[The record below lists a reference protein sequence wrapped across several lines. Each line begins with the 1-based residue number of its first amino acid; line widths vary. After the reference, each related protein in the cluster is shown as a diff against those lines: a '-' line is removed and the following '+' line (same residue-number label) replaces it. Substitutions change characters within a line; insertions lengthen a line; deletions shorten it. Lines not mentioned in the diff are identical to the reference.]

1 MLKRNL
7 LIKID
12 VCRWEQGAMH
22 LCIFPRGHLQGS
34 SLTPCSPTSHPSGV
48 SNSMLEC
55 PLNPLLPSVR
65 SHLAMRRDSHIIAEI
80 CELEASFTTQEQ
92 AVAKISSMFP
102 TVEESHIRD
111 LYKKYHGSQA
121 VVMSALQVMTQ

>member
-1 MLKRNL
+1 M
-7 LIKID
+7 
-12 VCRWEQGAMH
+12 GTASHAPMH
-22 LCIFPRGHLQGS
+22 LSPGPLARLQ
-34 SLTPCSPTSHPSGV
+34 LDTLQPYESPLRCQKFSESF
-48 SNSMLEC
+48 SFNLFC
-55 PLNPLLPSVR
+55 LPSVR

-92 AVAKISSMFP
+92 AVAKIASMFP

-121 VVMSALQVMTQ
+121 VVMSALQV

>member
-1 MLKRNL
+1 
-7 LIKID
+7 
-12 VCRWEQGAMH
+12 MH
-22 LCIFPRGHLQGS
+22 LCTFPLAHLQGS
-34 SLTPCSPTSHPSGV
+34 SLTPYSPTSRLSG
-48 SNSMLEC
+48 SSRYPEC
-55 PLNPLLPSVR
+55 PFNALHLSVR

-121 VVMSALQVMTQ
+121 VVMSALQV

>member
-1 MLKRNL
+1 M
-7 LIKID
+7 
-12 VCRWEQGAMH
+12 GTASHAPMH
-22 LCIFPRGHLQGS
+22 LSPGPLARLQ
-34 SLTPCSPTSHPSGV
+34 LDTLQPYESPLRCQKFSESF
-48 SNSMLEC
+48 SFNLFF
-55 PLNPLLPSVR
+55 LPSVR

-92 AVAKISSMFP
+92 AVAKIASMFP

-121 VVMSALQVMTQ
+121 VVMSALQV

>member
-1 MLKRNL
+1 
-7 LIKID
+7 
-12 VCRWEQGAMH
+12 MH
-22 LCIFPRGHLQGS
+22 LSPGPLARLQLDTLQPYESPLRYLQFHLGIFPF
-34 SLTPCSPTSHPSGV
+34 
-48 SNSMLEC
+48 NA
-55 PLNPLLPSVR
+55 LLHSVR

-121 VVMSALQVMTQ
+121 VVMSALQV

>member
-1 MLKRNL
+1 
-7 LIKID
+7 
-12 VCRWEQGAMH
+12 MH
-22 LCIFPRGHLQGS
+22 FSPGPLARLQLDTLQPYESPLRCLQFPVHIY
-34 SLTPCSPTSHPSGV
+34 
-48 SNSMLEC
+48 NA
-55 PLNPLLPSVR
+55 LLPSVR

-121 VVMSALQVMTQ
+121 VVMSALQVWRHNDKKHN